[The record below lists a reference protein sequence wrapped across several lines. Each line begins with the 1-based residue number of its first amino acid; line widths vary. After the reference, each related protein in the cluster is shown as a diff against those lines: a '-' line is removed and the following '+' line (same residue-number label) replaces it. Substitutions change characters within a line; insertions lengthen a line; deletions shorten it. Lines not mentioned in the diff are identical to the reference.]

1 MRIFVDTSAWFA
13 LIHRQDYAH
22 RRALRVW
29 NDLRHRPARLVT
41 SDYVFDETFTLTRF
55 RAGHDAACRLGSL
68 LLRSRVV
75 EITEVTPQV
84 RSGAWDLFVRQADR
98 DFSFTDC
105 TSFVTMR
112 ELGLQDAFTFDEHFA
127 QMGFRVWPQA

>member
-13 LIHRQDYAH
+13 LIHRRDSAH

-29 NDLRHRPARLVT
+29 KELRHRPTRLVT
-41 SDYVFDETFTLTRF
+41 SDYVLDETITLMRF
-55 RAGHDAACRLGSL
+55 RAGHDAACRLGSP
-68 LLRSRVV
+68 LLRSHVV

-84 RSGAWDLFVRQADR
+84 HAGAWDLFVRQADR
-98 DFSFTDC
+98 DFSLTDC
-105 TSFVTMR
+105 TSFVIMR
-112 ELGLQDAFTFDEHFA
+112 ELGLQDAFTFDEHFG